1 MRPPMPPIPAGRIKR
16 AGSRVLRKR
25 PVRDYGLIT
34 VGALVA
40 AFGFDAFLIPNRI
53 AAGGVSGLATVVY
66 HLGQGSGVTIPVGV
80 QMLVMNVFL
89 LGIAI
94 RVRGWHYGAKIIY
107 GAVALS
113 IAIDGLAAVVPNLAP
128 DDTLLAVLYGGALTG
143 LGLGMVFKAGGNTG
157 GSDVVAQLMQD
168 KVPLGV
174 GQLILAVD
182 ALVIAVAGVAFGPEL
197 ALWAFIA
204 VFVSARVIDLVQ
216 EGLTVEKAAFIMSER
231 SDRIAEA
238 ILYELHRGATGL
250 SGRGLFSGRSR
261 EVVFTVVARNQ
272 LDRLKTIVRTV
283 DPDAFLIITDVHE
296 AVGEGFRPMGVP

>member
-1 MRPPMPPIPAGRIKR
+1 MRPPIPPIPAERIKR

-34 VGALVA
+34 AGALVA

-53 AAGGVSGLATVVY
+53 AAGGASGLATVFY

-80 QMLVMNVFL
+80 QMLIINVFL

-113 IAIDGLAAVVPNLAP
+113 IAIDALAAVVPNLAP
-128 DDTLLAVLYGGALTG
+128 DNTLLAVLYGGALTG

-182 ALVIAVAGVAFGPEL
+182 ALVIAVA
-197 ALWAFIA
+197 FIA

-238 ILYELHRGATGL
+238 IMSELHRGATGL
-250 SGRGLFSGRSR
+250 SGRGLFSGRSG